1 MKPYFPL
8 ALAKNLETAKSD
20 RGGTDGQMH
29 RPAPGSADAR
39 AARNLR
45 HVEAGGAPRKG
56 RIMRDRNRQPK
67 QVLEAGQETLGLAQW
82 HREHRAQ
89 A

>member
-1 MKPYFPL
+1 MKPYFSL